1 MRGQGRSDAKRNCA
15 CGLFDAELW
24 RRSTQWIGRSQVL
37 PVFGRKVIEG
47 KQLIT
52 VFCEFLRRLRILGRI
67 SVNKAVEGRERFFAC
82 GGLPDLLQASF
93 GPTMLRFGQSVE
105 YISGL
110 VKPAALVSSLWE
122 HFGQCCPQPHCPI

>member
-1 MRGQGRSDAKRNCA
+1 MPNCGEGRLN
-15 CGLFDAELW
+15 G
-24 RRSTQWIGRSQVL
+24 IGRSQVL

-93 GPTMLRFGQSVE
+93 GPTMLRFGQRVE
-105 YISGL
+105 DISSL
-110 VKPAALVSSLWE
+110 VKLR
-122 HFGQCCPQPHCPI
+122 PISA